1 MKIIDGLENIDD
13 QLKAVSLTIGN
24 FDGVHL
30 GHQRLL
36 ERTVELGR
44 QENIPSVA
52 MTFSKHPVTVLD
64 HASKPCAVAPLARRI
79 ELIEQLGIEFLIMLP
94 CDRRILDLTAQQ
106 FTQQVIVG
114 ALGARF
120 VVEGSSFRF
129 GRGRAGDIDYL
140 RSVEKQFGF
149 QAIEVDQV
157 VLDLSNYGR
166 CPVSSTLVR
175 QLIRQGRVE
184 LVGKCLGR
192 YFELAGS
199 VIEGKARG
207 RRLGF
212 PTANIEPPDQ
222 MLPGHGIYAAW
233 AYVDRQA
240 GPIPAAVYIGGAP
253 TFDDQDVQVEAFLMG
268 FDGDLYDRQM
278 RLELVA
284 FLRGPMRFESDS
296 QLTKQIDADCE
307 QIRRIL
313 DR

>member
-1 MKIIDGLENIDD
+1 MKIIEGLENIGD
-13 QLKAVSLTIGN
+13 QLRAVSLTIGN

-30 GHQRLL
+30 GHQRLIK
-36 ERTVELGR
+36 RTVELAI

-52 MTFSKHPVTVLD
+52 MTFSRHPMTVLD
-64 HASKPCAVAPLARRI
+64 QTRQPLAVVPLARRI
-79 ELIEQLGIEFLIMLP
+79 ELIEQLGIDFLIMLP
-94 CDRRILDLTAQQ
+94 SDRRILDMTAQQ
-106 FTQQVIVG
+106 FTRQVIVG

-120 VVEGSSFRF
+120 VVEGPSFRF

-140 RSVEKQFGF
+140 RSVEQQFGF
-149 QAIEVDQV
+149 EAIKLDKV
-157 VLDLSNYGR
+157 VLDLSDYGR

-184 LVGKCLGR
+184 LVRKCLDR
-192 YFELAGS
+192 YLELAGS
-199 VIEGKARG
+199 VIAGKARG

-212 PTANIEPPDQ
+212 PTANIELPDQ

-240 GPIPAAVYIGGAP
+240 QPCPAAVYIGRAV
-253 TFDDQDVQVEAFLMG
+253 TFDDQDVQVEAFLMD

-284 FLRGPMRFESDS
+284 FLRGQMRFESDS
-296 QLTKQIDADCE
+296 QLTEQIAADCK

>member
-1 MKIIDGLENIDD
+1 MATSLPAM
-13 QLKAVSLTIGN
+13 LMPMTLPKADL
-24 FDGVHL
+24 
-30 GHQRLL
+30 
-36 ERTVELGR
+36 
-44 QENIPSVA
+44 PS
-52 MTFSKHPVTVLD
+52 
-64 HASKPCAVAPLARRI
+64 AVAPLTRRI

-114 ALGARF
+114 ILGARF

-129 GRGRAGDIDYL
+129 GKGRAGDIDYL

-199 VIEGKARG
+199 QYQ
-207 RRLGF
+207 F
-212 PTANIEPPDQ
+212 P
-222 MLPGHGIYAAW
+222 
-233 AYVDRQA
+233 
-240 GPIPAAVYIGGAP
+240 
-253 TFDDQDVQVEAFLMG
+253 
-268 FDGDLYDRQM
+268 
-278 RLELVA
+278 
-284 FLRGPMRFESDS
+284 
-296 QLTKQIDADCE
+296 C
-307 QIRRIL
+307 
-313 DR
+313 